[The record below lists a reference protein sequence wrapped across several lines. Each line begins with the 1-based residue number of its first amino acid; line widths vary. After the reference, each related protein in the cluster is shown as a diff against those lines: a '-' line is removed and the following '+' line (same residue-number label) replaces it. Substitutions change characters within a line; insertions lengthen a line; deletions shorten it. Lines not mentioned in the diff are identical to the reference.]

1 MNIRIA
7 VCKWFNKTVPPNYL
21 IRHPFVGALIVGLFG
36 FAFTLLYKPVGV
48 HAGRFFSYELTMAIY
63 SLVLAASVFGV
74 IKILKATKFFSNAD
88 EWTILKEISAIVIIL
103 LGTGTVVYFLAFAME
118 VKADRWNWQ
127 TLFDSWLRTF
137 LIGIIPFLFFSA
149 MNFRYWLA
157 GEQMEYLA
165 STTPQARPP
174 ENAVKPI
181 TIKSQLKKEEL
192 SFFPD
197 QFIYAVSEGNYVTF
211 YLDRDAAI
219 EKEIIRNSI
228 SNIEEQLKKVD
239 RFMRTHRAFIVNLKK
254 IETARGNSLG
264 YRLKLSGSSHE
275 IPVSRSNARKFIRRF
290 EEFKN

>member
-1 MNIRIA
+1 MNIIMS
-7 VCKWFNKTVPPNYL
+7 VFKWFNKTIPPNYI
-21 IRHPFVGALIVGLFG
+21 IRCPLAGALIVGLFT
-36 FAFTLLYKPVGV
+36 FAFALLYKPVGV
-48 HAGRFFSYELTMAIY
+48 HAGRFFSYELTMAVY
-63 SLVLAASVFGV
+63 SLGVAASVYGV
-74 IKILKATKFFSNAD
+74 IKILKATKLYAD
-88 EWTILKEISAIVIIL
+88 PEEWTILKEVSTIAIVL
-103 LGTGTVVYFLAFAME
+103 LGMGTVVYFLAFAVE
-118 VKADRWNWQ
+118 AQADRWNWQ

-157 GEQMEYLA
+157 GEQVEYLA
-165 STTPQARPP
+165 SITPQALPH
-174 ENAVKPI
+174 ENAAKPI

-211 YLDRDAAI
+211 FLDRDAKV

-228 SNIEEQLKKVD
+228 SNIEEQLEKVD
-239 RFMRTHRAFIVNLKK
+239 WYLRTHRAYIVNLKK
-254 IETARGNSLG
+254 IETAKGNTLG
-264 YRLKLSGSSHE
+264 YRLKLSGTGTE